1 MEPSTSEFAVDVSF
15 VKTVF
20 EDSRTV
26 SQFILVP
33 VKDMEKMSTD
43 KITLESSQ
51 MRTTLDWMILGGPIF
66 LRIYDKAKKS
76 KTIKS
81 TESRKPARSKYRSLI
96 FSCGSLSE
104 DGLVLFTFNIAPYQG
119 NLNYRDLLVLAL
131 PDEKIAE
138 KLSEELN
145 SKFARFA
152 EQQLQTASILST
164 SKLDTPLTE
173 SSHQSSVVSKAI
185 NEWSTFCYLLQKS
198 RYTGQSCQE
207 VKFLNSEV
215 GSRKSEV
222 KFRTRKSEVGSR
234 K

>member
-185 NEWSTFCYLLQKS
+185 NEKS